1 MSSLTISE
9 EDEKRVKALGFLN
22 NKGTDNFSAR
32 IITVNGKITA
42 AQQKCVAEAAEL
54 FGNGIITFTTRLS
67 MEVQGIPYDKIEEFI
82 AYIGKVG
89 LETGGTGKKIR
100 PVVSC
105 KGTTCQY
112 GLQDTFALSEEI
124 HNRFYKGYR
133 NVTLPHK
140 FKIAVGG
147 CPNNCVKPNL
157 NDVGIIGQ
165 CIPNF
170 HEEICKGC
178 KKCIISKNCPM
189 NACEVVDKK
198 LKIDEDKCIHCG
210 RCDKKCPFESIKE
223 SKHGFKIYIGGTWGK
238 RVSHGVALS
247 KIFTDKE
254 EALNVIE
261 KAILLYKE
269 QGISGERFA
278 TTINRI
284 GFEKVEKQLLDN
296 DLLERKEEIINSL
309 LIIINKTPMI
319 KLIS

>member
-1 MSSLTISE
+1 M
-9 EDEKRVKALGFLN
+9 
-22 NKGTDNFSAR
+22 
-32 IITVNGKITA
+32 
-42 AQQKCVAEAAEL
+42 AEAAEL

-170 HEEICKGC
+170 NEEICKGC

-189 NACEVVDKK
+189 NAGEVVDKK
-198 LKIDEDKCIHCG
+198 LKIDEDKCIQCG
-210 RCDKKCPFESIKE
+210 RCDGKCPFESIKE

-309 LIIINKTPMI
+309 
-319 KLIS
+319 

>member
-1 MSSLTISE
+1 MLYQ
-9 EDEKRVKALGFLN
+9 KKY
-22 NKGTDNFSAR
+22 
-32 IITVNGKITA
+32 II
-42 AQQKCVAEAAEL
+42 
-54 FGNGIITFTTRLS
+54 
-67 MEVQGIPYDKIEEFI
+67 
-82 AYIGKVG
+82 
-89 LETGGTGKKIR
+89 
-100 PVVSC
+100 
-105 KGTTCQY
+105 
-112 GLQDTFALSEEI
+112 
-124 HNRFYKGYR
+124 

-170 HEEICKGC
+170 HKEICKGC

-309 LIIINKTPMI
+309 
-319 KLIS
+319 